1 MDSSMGHR
9 SETRPPTTRNSS
21 IELLRIISMYLI
33 LAHHFVVHNGT
44 TLSDYP
50 MDVRRFFY
58 QFIMLSGGK
67 VGVVIFFSISVWFL
81 LDKEQTIKSSL
92 RRVWLLER
100 EVLFWSIVLSCA
112 FMLFYPD
119 GIGKQTFV
127 RSLMPLTQQIWWYP
141 TAYAIFLAILPYL
154 SKGLRAL
161 GKGLHTSLA
170 VTLLVI
176 WGVLGLLPGTPRMDN
191 VLGFLYLF
199 VLISAYKWYYASL
212 SSRVNWAFVVVGGA
226 LVLFCSVLSAAS
238 RTMYKALMVTSLS
251 ATNSGLNVAAD
262 WALPVVLLGF
272 GVFSLAV
279 RKEFHNQ
286 VINRLAKSAFAV
298 YLITDYPPSRELLW
312 SH

>member
-1 MDSSMGHR
+1 
-9 SETRPPTTRNSS
+9 
-21 IELLRIISMYLI
+21 MYLI

-176 WGVLGLLPGTPRMDN
+176 WESWDYFPAPRAWTMC
-191 VLGFLYLF
+191 
-199 VLISAYKWYYASL
+199 
-212 SSRVNWAFVVVGGA
+212 WAFFTF
-226 LVLFCSVLSAAS
+226 LCSSAH
-238 RTMYKALMVTSLS
+238 
-251 ATNSGLNVAAD
+251 TNGIM
-262 WALPVVLLGF
+262 
-272 GVFSLAV
+272 
-279 RKEFHNQ
+279 RRYRQE
-286 VINRLAKSAFAV
+286 
-298 YLITDYPPSRELLW
+298 
-312 SH
+312 